1 MKFSVKY
8 TEHPHLPELKRPIKE
23 IVFEV
28 ADLETCKN
36 AVAQWQH
43 NERRLNQR
51 HITIASIAP
60 LEAYEEEMLK

>member
-28 ADLETCKN
+28 ADLETCKK
-36 AVAQWQH
+36 AVAQWQR
-43 NERRLNQR
+43 NECRLNQR
-51 HITIASIAP
+51 HITIVSIAP
-60 LEAYEEEMLK
+60 LEAYEEQMLK